1 LTNLPD
7 YLSPAAITRQV
18 RAALEEDLG
27 RGDDPT
33 AAGIPSDAVA
43 DGRVICRERGVLA
56 GAPWFEAAFTE
67 LDPDVTITWYQGDG
81 DPLSAGAQICHLH
94 GPARAIVSAERTA
107 LNFLQTLSGTATTT
121 RTFVQAAAGTDV
133 DILDTRKT
141 LPGLRLAQKYAVLC
155 GGGTNHRLGLFDA
168 ILIKENHIAAAGSIP
183 AAVTTARHHAPK
195 LPLEVEVETVDQ
207 LLEAMDAGA
216 DRILLDNMDTE
227 TLQAAVEAA
236 GGHVVL
242 EASGN
247 MTPERVSE
255 VAQTGVDCIS
265 VGALT
270 KDVRALDLSLRLDAI
285 GT

>member
-1 LTNLPD
+1 MTSLPD
-7 YLSPAAITRQV
+7 YLSPAAIARQV

-81 DPLSAGAQICHLH
+81 DTLSAGAQICHLR

-121 RTFVQAAAGTDV
+121 RTFVQAVAGTDV
-133 DILDTRKT
+133 EILDTRKT
-141 LPGLRLAQKYAVLC
+141 LPGLRLAQKYAVRC

-183 AAVTTARHHAPK
+183 AAVTTARHHAPR

-216 DRILLDNMDTE
+216 DRILLDNMEAE

-247 MTPERVSE
+247 MTPERVAE